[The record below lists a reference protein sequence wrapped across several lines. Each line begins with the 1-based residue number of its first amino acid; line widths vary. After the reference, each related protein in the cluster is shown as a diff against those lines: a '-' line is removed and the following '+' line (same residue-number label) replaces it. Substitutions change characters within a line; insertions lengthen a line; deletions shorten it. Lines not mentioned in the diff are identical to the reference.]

1 VAADR
6 DELEDLMKR
15 LNIDQSRTRKAS
27 AWLGEKMTEL
37 KLRFGDPKDGTL
49 RLFESLEAL

>member
-1 VAADR
+1 
-6 DELEDLMKR
+6 MKR